1 MIIKQPKYSVCI
13 CNYNMGATLDQ
24 SLKSIINQLNDDYE
38 VLVIDD
44 GSNDTSLQVLSK
56 FKKKYKNFNYIP
68 LIRERARKLG
78 ETRNI
83 SIKAAR
89 GDYVIL
95 HIDADDVWDKY
106 IQSFVSIYH
115 EIEKRLNI
123 NDFLLSGMQIQ
134 MANKD
139 LLLRNKYKNIYYG
152 EDRMLWNDLAIQGK
166 YFALDHQVFRKRIPL
181 SSKKLRILKVF
192 KSQISSTVISFQYLS
207 SVSFVLKGFLKRIFF
222 KSDWSLTISIFNFLI
237 LFPIFFYVIIFKR
250 RKISNL
256 HTFNYR
262 QLNLVELQEIE
273 LNTLEEFGK
282 FPLNSNERRIFF
294 NDSKS

>member
-1 MIIKQPKYSVCI
+1 MIIKKPKYSVCI
-13 CNYNMGATLDQ
+13 CNYNMANTLDL
-24 SLKSIINQLNDDYE
+24 SLKSVINQLNDDYE

-44 GSNDTSLQVLSK
+44 GSKDNSLQVLYEI
-56 FKKKYKNFNYIP
+56 KKKFNNFRYIP

-89 GDYVIL
+89 GEYVIL
-95 HIDADDVWDKY
+95 HLDADDIWDEY

-123 NDFLLSGMQIQ
+123 NDFLLSGKQIQ
-134 MANKD
+134 MANRE
-139 LLLRNKYKNIYYG
+139 LLLRNKYRNIYYG

-166 YFALDHQVFRKRIPL
+166 YYALDHQVFRKRIPL

-192 KSQISSTVISFQYLS
+192 KSQISSMVISFQYLS
-207 SVSFVLKGFLKRIFF
+207 SVSFVLKGYLKRIFF
-222 KSDWSLTISIFNFLI
+222 KSDWSLIISIFNFLI
-237 LFPIFFYVIIFKR
+237 LFPIFFYTILLKR
-250 RKISNL
+250 RKITNL

-262 QLNLVELQEIE
+262 KLNLLDLQKIE
-273 LNTLEEFGK
+273 FDTLEEFGE
-282 FPLNSNERRIFF
+282 FPLNNNERKIFF
-294 NDSKS
+294 NN

>member
-1 MIIKQPKYSVCI
+1 MIIKKPKYSVCI
-13 CNYNMGATLDQ
+13 CNYNMDATLDI

-44 GSNDTSLQVLSK
+44 GSNDTSLQVLSR
-56 FKKKYKNFNYIP
+56 FKNNYKNFNYIP
-68 LIRERARKLG
+68 LIRESTRKLG
-78 ETRNI
+78 ETRNL

-89 GDYVIL
+89 GKYVIL
-95 HIDADDVWDKY
+95 HLDADDIWDKY
-106 IQSFVSIYH
+106 IKSFVSIYH

-123 NDFLLSGMQIQ
+123 NDFLLSGQQIQ
-134 MANKD
+134 MANRE
-139 LLLRNKYKNIYYG
+139 LLLRNKYRNIYYG

-166 YFALDHQVFRKRIPL
+166 YYALDHKVFRKRIPL
-181 SSKKLRILKVF
+181 SSRKLRILKVF
-192 KSQISSTVISFQYLS
+192 KSQISSMVISFQYLS

-237 LFPIFFYVIIFKR
+237 LFPIFFYIIIFNR

-262 QLNLVELQEIE
+262 QLNLLDLQKLEF
-273 LNTLEEFGK
+273 NTLEEFGK
-282 FPLNSNERRIFF
+282 FPLNSNERKIFF
-294 NDSKS
+294 NN

>member
-13 CNYNMGATLDQ
+13 CNYNMANTLDL

-44 GSNDTSLQVLSK
+44 GSNDNSLQILSQIK
-56 FKKKYKNFNYIP
+56 NNFNNFRYIP

-89 GDYVIL
+89 GKYVIL
-95 HIDADDVWDKY
+95 HLDADDIWDKY

-115 EIEKRLNI
+115 EIEKRLSI
-123 NDFLLSGMQIQ
+123 NDFLLSGKQIQ
-134 MANKD
+134 MANRE
-139 LLLRNKYKNIYYG
+139 LLLRNKYRNIYYG

-166 YFALDHQVFRKRIPL
+166 YYALDHKVFRKRIPL
-181 SSKKLRILKVF
+181 SSKKLRLLKVF
-192 KSQISSTVISFQYLS
+192 KSQISSMVISFQYFS
-207 SVSFVLKGFLKRIFF
+207 SISFVLKGFLKRIFF
-222 KSDWSLTISIFNFLI
+222 KSDWSIVISIFNFLI
-237 LFPIFFYVIIFKR
+237 LFPIFFYTILLKR
-250 RKISNL
+250 RKITNL

-262 QLNLVELQEIE
+262 KLNLLNLQKIE
-273 LNTLEEFGK
+273 LNTIEEFGE
-282 FPLNSNERRIFF
+282 FPLDSNERKIFF
-294 NDSKS
+294 NN

>member
-13 CNYNMGATLDQ
+13 SNYNMDSTLDL

-38 VLVIDD
+38 VVVIDD
-44 GSNDTSLQVLSK
+44 GSDDNSLNILSDI
-56 FKKKYKNFNYIP
+56 KNNFSNFRFIP

-89 GDYVIL
+89 GKYVIL
-95 HIDADDVWDKY
+95 HLDADDIWDKY
-106 IQSFVSIYH
+106 IRSFVSIYH

-123 NDFLLSGMQIQ
+123 NDFLLSGKQIQ

-139 LLLRNKYKNIYYG
+139 LLLRNKYRNIYYG

-166 YFALDHQVFRKRIPL
+166 YYAIDHKVFRKRIPL
-181 SSKKLRILKVF
+181 SSKKHRIVKVF
-192 KSQISSTVISFQYLS
+192 KSQISSMAISFQYFS
-207 SVSFVLKGFLKRIFF
+207 SISFVFKGFLKRIFF
-222 KSDWSLTISIFNFLI
+222 KSDWSLIISIFNFLI
-237 LFPIFFYVIIFKR
+237 LFPIFFYTILLKK
-250 RKISNL
+250 RKITNL

-262 QLNLVELQEIE
+262 KLNLLDLQKIE
-273 LNTLEEFGK
+273 FNTLEEFGL
-282 FPLNSNERRIFF
+282 FPLNSDERRIFF
-294 NDSKS
+294 DN

>member
-1 MIIKQPKYSVCI
+1 MIIKKPKYSVCI
-13 CNYNMGATLDQ
+13 CNYNMANTLDL
-24 SLKSIINQLNDDYE
+24 SLKSVINQLNDDYE

-44 GSNDTSLQVLSK
+44 GSKDNSLKVLWEIKS
-56 FKKKYKNFNYIP
+56 NFNNFRYIP

-89 GDYVIL
+89 GEYVIL
-95 HIDADDVWDKY
+95 HLDADDIWDEY

-123 NDFLLSGMQIQ
+123 NDFLLSGKQIQ
-134 MANKD
+134 MANRE
-139 LLLRNKYKNIYYG
+139 LLLRNKYRNIYYG

-166 YFALDHQVFRKRIPL
+166 YYALDHQVFRKRIPL

-192 KSQISSTVISFQYLS
+192 KSQISSMVISFQYLS

-222 KSDWSLTISIFNFLI
+222 KSDWSLIISIFNFLI
-237 LFPIFFYVIIFKR
+237 LFPIFFYTILFKK
-250 RKISNL
+250 RKFTNL

-262 QLNLVELQEIE
+262 KLNLLDLQKIE
-273 LNTLEEFGK
+273 FDTLKEFGK
-282 FPLNSNERRIFF
+282 FPLNNNERKIFF
-294 NDSKS
+294 NN